1 MNNTVKIKLQ
11 KSIQKKNT
19 MRIKRMY
26 KSLFHFRYYV
36 SLLYNRII
44 KKSVDL

>member
-1 MNNTVKIKLQ
+1 MNNTVKDQTSKIN
-11 KSIQKKNT
+11 SKKNT
-19 MRIKRMY
+19 MSIKRMY
-26 KSLFHFRYYV
+26 KSLCHFRYYV